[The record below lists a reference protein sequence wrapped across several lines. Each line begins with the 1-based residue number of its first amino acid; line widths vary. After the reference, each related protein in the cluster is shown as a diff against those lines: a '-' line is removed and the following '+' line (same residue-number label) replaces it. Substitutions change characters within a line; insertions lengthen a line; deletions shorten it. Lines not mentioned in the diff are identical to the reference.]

1 MNNRKKCLQQNYT
14 YCQFLRALS
23 DLVLQNRE
31 QNVWLE
37 HAASTVGNCLVISDA
52 VVKARIHTGFHRFI
66 LVLLIITTKTLSML
80 KSIDEI
86 IRQFKGLHPEELANI
101 LSE

>member
-1 MNNRKKCLQQNYT
+1 MQQNYT

-31 QNVWLE
+31 QNVWLK

-52 VVKARIHTGFHRFI
+52 VVKARIHTGFHRFKEIGQIFHNKYI
-66 LVLLIITTKTLSML
+66 LIKKTLQV
-80 KSIDEI
+80 EI
-86 IRQFKGLHPEELANI
+86 
-101 LSE
+101 